1 MIMHP
6 LARTTPCSRRE
17 IVELVAAGTSVS
29 EVARRFAIS
38 RTTVYKWLDRHD
50 RGGREALDDRL
61 PIAHSFPTRIPK
73 SIERQV
79 ERLRRR
85 RRLLGWQ
92 IAEALD
98 LARSTV
104 IKILK
109 RLGLAR
115 LRDIDPPR
123 ATQRYEYASPG
134 ELVHIDIKKI
144 ARFEAV
150 GHRIHGDRRRRSRQM
165 GFDAIY
171 VAVDDCTRYGHLRI
185 YEDESGDAA
194 ADFLRKVIAR
204 YARRGITVQRVMTD
218 NGKVFLSRVFQ
229 GVLTNFGVK
238 HILTPPF
245 TPQWNG
251 KAERFIQSL
260 LRECAY
266 AASYRDSY
274 ERNLALVAWNR
285 YYNQDRRHAALNYL
299 TPADRW
305 GQTRKRSA

>member
-1 MIMHP
+1 MHP

-17 IVELVAAGTSVS
+17 IVELVAAGTPVA

-38 RTTVYKWLDRHD
+38 RTTVYKWLNRHD
-50 RGGREALDDRL
+50 DGGLPALEDRL
-61 PIAHSFPTRIPK
+61 PIAHSFPTRIRA

-92 IAEALD
+92 IAAALN

-109 RLGLAR
+109 RLGLGR
-115 LRDIDPPR
+115 IRDIDPPR
-123 ATQRYEYASPG
+123 VTQRYQYAAPG

-144 ARFEAV
+144 ARFERI
-150 GHRIHGDRRRRSRQM
+150 GHRIHGDRRRRSRRM

-171 VAVDDCTRYGHLRI
+171 VAVDDCTRYSHVRI
-185 YEDESGDAA
+185 YEDESGEAA
-194 ADFLRKVIAR
+194 ADFLRRLIAQ
-204 YARRGITVQRVMTD
+204 YARRGILVERVMTD
-218 NGKVFLSRVFQ
+218 NGKVFLSRAFQ
-229 GVLTNFGVK
+229 AELAVIGAR

-266 AASYRDSY
+266 AVSYRDSY
-274 ERNLALVAWNR
+274 ERNLAVLAWTR

-305 GQTRKRSA
+305 AQTRKRSA

>member
-1 MIMHP
+1 MHP
-6 LARTTPCSRRE
+6 LARTTPWSRRE
-17 IVELVAAGTSVS
+17 IVELVAAGVPIAG
-29 EVARRFAIS
+29 VARRFAIS
-38 RTTVYKWLDRHD
+38 RTTVYKWLDRHAEGGLPALED
-50 RGGREALDDRL
+50 R
-61 PIAHSFPTRIPK
+61 PPTAHFFPTKISK

-92 IAEALD
+92 IAEALG

-109 RLGLAR
+109 RLTLAR

-123 ATQRYEYASPG
+123 VTQRYEYANLG

-150 GHRIHGDRRRRSRQM
+150 GHRIHGDRRRRSRRI
-165 GFDAIY
+165 GFDAVY

-185 YEDESGDAA
+185 YEDESGEAA
-194 ADFLRKVIAR
+194 ADFLRRIILR
-204 YARRGITVQRVMTD
+204 FARRGITVQRVMTD
-218 NGKVFLSRVFQ
+218 NGKVFLSHAFQ
-229 GVLTNFGVK
+229 GVLSSFGVK

-266 AASYRDSY
+266 AVSYRDSY

-299 TPADRW
+299 TPARRW
-305 GQTRKRSA
+305 AQICKRSA